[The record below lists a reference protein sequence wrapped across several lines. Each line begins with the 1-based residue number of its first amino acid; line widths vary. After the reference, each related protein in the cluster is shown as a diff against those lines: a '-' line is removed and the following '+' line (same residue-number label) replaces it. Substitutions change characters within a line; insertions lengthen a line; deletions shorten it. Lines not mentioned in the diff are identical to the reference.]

1 MRQELTRQEKRKAW
15 LYAGL
20 IVLGMILIAAVVWRL
35 ATLERPAEIIIPSAH
50 ASVLSASEDM
60 DGITIDA
67 DFDPDTRQLTATQV
81 MTLKNRTGMDQEQIV
96 LRSYSGA
103 YLLED
108 TSPAAS
114 DELFVSCYGDRFS
127 TGGLLLDSAAV
138 EGESVDYAWSD
149 DARTVLTLPA
159 SWPAGATVRVTL
171 TYHVHIPNCASRFGT
186 ADDIFALGNV
196 FPTLAVWQDGAWRT
210 DAYIAIGDPFQSECA
225 NWTMRL
231 TVPEGYSVAATGYA
245 EPVQQD
251 GVSVYTMT
259 AQATRDFALVIS
271 DRFVSAAGMA
281 GDTLVVAYAVDS
293 ASAKTMLKYA
303 QQAIACYEG
312 HYGPYVYP
320 TLTLAQVSF
329 PFGGMEYPG
338 MVMIGTS
345 AMAAKDDTFEITV
358 AHETAHQ
365 WWYAMVGSDS
375 VNQAWQDESLC
386 EYAVM
391 DYIGQYYGQEARD
404 SAAFQ
409 RIETALRITIPHGVT
424 PGSPIDYFSDLAE
437 YSQVVYRRGAALWM
451 ALETHMGKDTLDAA
465 LRRYQ
470 EEYRFRIATR
480 EELTKMLSDA
490 AGHDVSALMTDYLDT
505 YMN

>member
-35 ATLERPAEIIIPSAH
+35 ATLERPEEIIIPSAH
-50 ASVLSASEDM
+50 ASVLSASEDL

-81 MTLKNRTGMDQEQIV
+81 MTLKNRTGVDQSQIV

-114 DELFVSCYGDRFS
+114 DELFASCYGNKFS

-138 EGESVDYAWSD
+138 EGESVDYAWGD

-159 SWPAGATVRVTL
+159 SWPAGGTIRVTL
-171 TYHVHIPNCASRFGT
+171 TYHVHIPSCASRFGM

-196 FPTLAVWQDGAWRT
+196 FPTLAAWQDGAWRT
-210 DAYIAIGDPFQSECA
+210 DAYIAIGDPFLSECT
-225 NWTMRL
+225 NWTVRL
-231 TVPEGYSVAATGYA
+231 TVPEGYTAAGTGYA
-245 EPVQQD
+245 EPVQQN

-259 AQATRDFALVIS
+259 AQAVRDFAMVIS
-271 DRFVSAAGMA
+271 DRFVTAAGME
-281 GDTLVVAYAVDS
+281 GDTLVVAYAVDG

-303 QQAIACYEG
+303 RQAIACYES

-409 RIETALRITIPHGVT
+409 RIETALRITIPRGVT

-480 EELTKMLSDA
+480 EELTRLLSGA

-505 YMN
+505 YMK